1 MRIRQAKQKPQI
13 IVCKSFEV
21 FLLVPGAGVEPARH
35 CCHWCLRPTRL
46 PIPPSGH
53 TVCRKYG
60 NRECKCNENSAICNS
75 SLPNFPVPGEFFEIA
90 RSVFRVRSGDPRT
103 KRNAETDNRGQCF
116 SPPRWK
122 QADDPFCRPDRPN
135 RPRRT
140 AADSRMSDRTKLSPA
155 HERTG
160 RHPHGTENRGIL
172 PARNRTHRP
181 AAPRIAPIRTG
192 TDRRPGFCDKDRPHV
207 LSPAARV
214 SVAPRNHRKWGC
226 LTSFIN
232 PSKIARSGK
241 LPYDSTNK
249 KGLSK
254 ICRTAP
260 NLKQKSVGYPIFPY
274 FIRSSPY
281 RRLPDR
287 FFEGASSRRSR
298 ACGPAD
304 GYRPGLV
311 RSGNLPHALG
321 FDSGTA
327 RPK

>member
-1 MRIRQAKQKPQI
+1 METGRRR
-13 IVCKSFEV
+13 
-21 FLLVPGAGVEPARH
+21 LL
-35 CCHWCLRPTRL
+35 
-46 PIPPSGH
+46 PP
-53 TVCRKYG
+53 
-60 NRECKCNENSAICNS
+60 E
-75 SLPNFPVPGEFFEIA
+75 
-90 RSVFRVRSGDPRT
+90 
-103 KRNAETDNRGQCF
+103 
-116 SPPRWK
+116 
-122 QADDPFCRPDRPN
+122 
-135 RPRRT
+135 
-140 AADSRMSDRTKLSPA
+140 SPA
-155 HERTG
+155 TNRRRQPHVGSHEALAG
-160 RHPHGTENRGIL
+160 
-172 PARNRTHRP
+172 ARTHRP
-181 AAPRIAPIRTG
+181 APARHGEPQHPPGTKSNASPGRSAYSADPHRHGPPPRVLRQ
-192 TDRRPGFCDKDRPHV
+192 RPSVRSIPR
-207 LSPAARV
+207 SARV

-254 ICRTAP
+254 TCRTAP

-298 ACGPAD
+298 SCGPAD
-304 GYRPGLV
+304 GYRQRLV